1 MEAAM
6 LIDPE
11 IGMRPSPLKHNP
23 FKALVAPRPIGWI
36 ATISKAG
43 QINLAPFSYFNAVAD
58 TPPCVMFC
66 PNGAKPDGSPKDSLV
81 NVEET
86 GEFVFNIAT
95 WATREQM
102 NLTSAHEPR
111 SVDEMAKVGL
121 TAVPSVKVKP
131 PRVAESPVHFEC
143 RHLQTVE
150 MPEGKRGVRNF
161 VVFGQV
167 VALHVSDEVVTDG
180 LIDYRK
186 LRPIAR
192 LGYMDYCVVD
202 EHFSMQRPD

>member
-1 MEAAM
+1 M

-11 IGMRPSPLKHNP
+11 VGMRPPPLEHNP

-36 ATISKAG
+36 TTMSRAG
-43 QINLAPFSYFNAVAD
+43 VVNLAPFSYFNAVAD

-66 PNGAKPDGSPKDSLV
+66 PNGTKPDGAPKDSLT

-102 NLTSAHEPR
+102 NLTSAHEPG
-111 SVDEMAKVGL
+111 SIDEMAKAGL
-121 TAVPSVKVKP
+121 TAVPSLKVKP
-131 PRVAESPVHFEC
+131 PRVGESPVHFEC

-167 VALHVSDEVVTDG
+167 VAVHVSEEVVTDG
-180 LIDYRK
+180 LVDYRK

>member
-1 MEAAM
+1 M

-11 IGMRPSPLKHNP
+11 IGMRPPPLRHNP

-36 ATISKAG
+36 STASAG
-43 QINLAPFSYFNAVAD
+43 GAINLAPYSYFNAVAD
-58 TPPCVMFC
+58 SPPCVMFC
-66 PNGAKPDGSPKDSLV
+66 PNGAKPDGSLKDSLV
-81 NVEET
+81 NVRET
-86 GEFVFNIAT
+86 GEFVFNMAT

-111 SVDEMAKVGL
+111 SVDEMAKAGL
-121 TAVPSVKVKP
+121 TAVPSVKVRP
-131 PRVAESPVHFEC
+131 PRVKESPVHFEC
-143 RHLQTVE
+143 RLIQVVQ
-150 MPEGKRGVRNF
+150 MPAGKRGEPNH

-167 VALHVSDEVVTDG
+167 IAVHVSEEVVTDG

-202 EHFSMQRPD
+202 EHFSMQRPA